1 MMHYLPIIWFGSM
14 LSLIV
19 LDIISA
25 PAFIVIGILS
35 LFIGLMIYCDDGTVT
50 VNQIISRGDKQ

>member
-25 PAFIVIGILS
+25 PAFIVISVLS
-35 LFIGLMIYCDDGTVT
+35 LFIALMIYCDDGVMQREHDTHY
-50 VNQIISRGDKQ
+50 